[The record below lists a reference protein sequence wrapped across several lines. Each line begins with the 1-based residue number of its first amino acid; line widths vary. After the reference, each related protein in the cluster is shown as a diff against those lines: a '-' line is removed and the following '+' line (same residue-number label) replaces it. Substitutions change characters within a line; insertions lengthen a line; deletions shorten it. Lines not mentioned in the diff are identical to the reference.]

1 MNSLEILHNFD
12 QFKTLSDPRRLAILR
27 LLMAKPA
34 TLTQLGRSMG
44 EHPAWVRHHI
54 KKLEESG
61 LVEISSTQITG
72 GFVEKYYSAKA
83 NALLIQEMI
92 LPQSPQ
98 VRTVVLMGSHDIAL
112 ERLAWQLVQKQ
123 AGVNLLVL
131 PVGSLDGLVALR
143 QGFAHL
149 TGCHLLDPENGDYNR
164 PYVRHIFP
172 DRDISMVTVAE
183 REQGLIL
190 PPGNPLRLHK
200 IEDLVGPEVRFAN
213 RMCGS
218 GTRLWLDQRLRKEGI
233 HPAQIN
239 DYTKEWPTHTAVAR
253 AISLGEANAGL
264 GLHAAA
270 RQYDLD
276 FIPLFTERYDLVIP
290 TERFHDPRLAPI
302 FEDLQSLEFR
312 KSLKDLSGYDT
323 EATGMPLSVSEHF

>member
-1 MNSLEILHNFD
+1 MDTFKVLQDLE
-12 QFKTLSDPRRLAILR
+12 QVKTLSDPRRLAILR
-27 LLMAKPA
+27 LLMSGPA
-34 TLTQLGRSMG
+34 TLTQLGRSLG

-98 VRTVVLMGSHDIAL
+98 ISTVVLMGSHDIAL
-112 ERLAWQLVQKQ
+112 ERLSRHLAQKQ
-123 AGVNLLVL
+123 VGVNLLVL

-143 QGFAHL
+143 QGLAHL

-190 PPGNPLRLHK
+190 PPGNPLEIYK
-200 IEDLVGPEVRFAN
+200 IEDLIRPDVRLPTEYVDQEP
-213 RMCGS
+213 GS
-218 GTRLWLDQRLRKEGI
+218 GW
-233 HPAQIN
+233 
-239 DYTKEWPTHTAVAR
+239 
-253 AISLGEANAGL
+253 IS
-264 GLHAAA
+264 
-270 RQYDLD
+270 
-276 FIPLFTERYDLVIP
+276 V
-290 TERFHDPRLAPI
+290 
-302 FEDLQSLEFR
+302 
-312 KSLKDLSGYDT
+312 
-323 EATGMPLSVSEHF
+323 